1 MTLKAY
7 CVCVCVCVCL
17 CVCVCVCVYVCVH
30 AHMCIITNVHA
41 YMLAYICMCEMPEY
55 FHKAGK
61 RHRST
66 KGTFLLV
73 SVISIR
79 VLN

>member
-1 MTLKAY
+1 MCAY
-7 CVCVCVCVCL
+7 
-17 CVCVCVCVYVCVH
+17 VY
-30 AHMCIITNVHA
+30 A

-55 FHKAGK
+55 SHKAGK

-73 SVISIR
+73 SVISLR
-79 VLN
+79 VFN